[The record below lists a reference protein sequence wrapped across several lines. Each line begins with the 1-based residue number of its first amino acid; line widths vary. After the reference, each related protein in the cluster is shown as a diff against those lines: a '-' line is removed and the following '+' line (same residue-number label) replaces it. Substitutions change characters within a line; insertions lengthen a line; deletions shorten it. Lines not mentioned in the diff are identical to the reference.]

1 MIIVGQT
8 LVSEDIADVR
18 FACDCD
24 SCLGGCCVE
33 GDAGAPLLGN
43 EIEELR
49 DHLGLIMPYMSAEG
63 IEVIKSCGVFTTD
76 SEGIKGT
83 PLVNARECAFV
94 TYRGEVATCA
104 IEKAWEEKKI
114 AFRKPISCHLYPIR
128 TIDYTEFEAVNYHKW
143 DICKKALQ
151 KGRAN
156 NIYLFEFLK
165 EPLIRKYGEDW
176 YNELVLIIDYL
187 KKKKSKQ

>member
-18 FACDCD
+18 FVCDCD

-33 GDAGAPLLGN
+33 GDAGAPLTGD
-43 EIEELR
+43 EIVELR
-49 DHLGLIMPYMSAEG
+49 DYLSQILPYMCREG
-63 IEVIKSCGVFTTD
+63 IEVVNSSGVFTTD

-83 PLVNARECAFV
+83 PLVNGRECAFV
-94 TYRGEVATCA
+94 VYRGEVATCA

-114 AFRKPISCHLYPIR
+114 GFRKPISCHLYPIR
-128 TIDYTEFEAVNYHKW
+128 TIDYSEFEAVNYHKW

-151 KGRAN
+151 QGRIN
-156 NIYLFEFLK
+156 NIFLFEFLK
-165 EPLIRKYGEDW
+165 EPLIRKYGQDW
-176 YNELVLIIDYL
+176 YDELVLIIDYL
-187 KKKKSKQ
+187 KKKKSYR